1 MSTTAIAAPTY
12 QEPPLLVKILRRR
25 ETGAA
30 GILLALVLCICAFH
44 PGFINY
50 DNLFIV
56 SRQIAMTAIVALGV
70 FFVILTSGIDLSV
83 GSIVGFSGYVCG
95 LAFKAGWPAPLA
107 AGAGLGTG
115 MLIGAVNGMIVSYL
129 RVTPFIVTLAML
141 WMARTG
147 VLVSGKGDSVRGI
160 PQGFCNLMGKGSF
173 LGIPAPFII
182 LIIVAIL
189 AHITLTF
196 TPFGRRIYALGGN
209 EEATEL
215 SGINTKRVKF
225 LTYVTCGLF
234 AGIGG
239 LVYIARSGT
248 ASADLGDGMELYA
261 IAACVI
267 GGTSLMGGQGTVLG
281 VVLGAAIMGVLNNGL
296 VLLEV
301 SSYWEKGIIGAIIVI
316 AAIIDVLRTRRGV

>member
-1 MSTTAIAAPTY
+1 MSTSTIATPSY
-12 QEPPLLVKILRRR
+12 QEPTLLAKILRRR
-25 ETGAA
+25 ETGAV
-30 GILLALVLCICAFH
+30 GILLVLAASICAFH
-44 PGFINY
+44 PGFLNY

-56 SRQIAMTAIVALGV
+56 SRQISMTAIVALGV

-95 LAFKAGWPAPLA
+95 LAFKAGWPAPMA
-107 AGAGLGTG
+107 AGAGLLVG
-115 MLIGAVNGMIVSYL
+115 MTVGAVNGTIVAYL

-141 WMARTG
+141 WIARTG

-160 PQGFCNLMGKGSF
+160 PQNFSNLMGKGSF
-173 LGIPAPFII
+173 LGVPAPVII
-182 LIIVAIL
+182 LLIVALL
-189 AHITLTF
+189 AHLTLTF

-225 LTYVTCGLF
+225 FTYVTCGLF
-234 AGIGG
+234 CGIAG

-301 SSYWEKGIIGAIIVI
+301 SSYWEKGIIGSIIVI
-316 AAIIDVLRTRRGV
+316 AAIVDVLRTRRGV